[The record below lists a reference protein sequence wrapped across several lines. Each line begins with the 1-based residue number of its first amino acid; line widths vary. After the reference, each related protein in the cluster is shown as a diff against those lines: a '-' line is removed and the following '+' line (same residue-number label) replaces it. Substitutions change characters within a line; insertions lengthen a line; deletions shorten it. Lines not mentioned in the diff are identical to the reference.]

1 MGTPLFRI
9 SIKEVE
15 HDPPPSY
22 KPEISLYVVVSHSI
36 QNRFIGGCSL
46 IMGKFQQNTGK
57 QAYLTTYQGV
67 AFPFPPLPQFKKY
80 KIQSQNTS
88 KRSSLRSKITG
99 VEWGISLPIGQDHRE
114 VGVEWDPTPQP
125 HPARTL

>member
-1 MGTPLFRI
+1 MGTPVSRI

-15 HDPPPSY
+15 YDPPPSY

-57 QAYLTTYQGV
+57 QAYLTTYHGV
-67 AFPFPPLPQFKKY
+67 SPPLPQLKKY

-88 KRSSLRSKITG
+88 KRSSLRSKFTG
-99 VEWGISLPIGQDHRE
+99 VEWVIFLPIDQDHRE
-114 VGVEWDPTPQP
+114 VGVEWDLPAP